1 MAIAADVGLDVQRLR
16 RDMENPAIEEY
27 LDETIRLARTLGIN
41 GTPAFVIG
49 DTLVPGAVDGARLG
63 VDRPG
68 PVRRLPSVGVQF
80 DALASHRCFLRPGH
94 RPDIFPATIPGKLVR
109 PCRPLVRSFS
119 HDPSR
124 MLHGRTNIKA
134 IGAIVGTKASK

>member
-49 DTLVPGAVDGARLG
+49 DTLVPGAVDGARLKE
-63 VDRPG
+63 
-68 PVRRLPSVGVQF
+68 LI
-80 DALASHRCFLRPGH
+80 ALARSGGYPQLVFNSMPWPLTGAFFGQGIVPTYFLPQFRANLSAPAGH
-94 RPDIFPATIPGKLVR
+94 W
-109 PCRPLVRSFS
+109 
-119 HDPSR
+119 
-124 MLHGRTNIKA
+124 
-134 IGAIVGTKASK
+134 